1 MADLSPELL
10 TEITAHRLPG
20 IDLGEGFTYPYY
32 DGRSV
37 LNIPPSICHW
47 LGANSFGLQ
56 ELDRRYLASMDARY
70 RHVILVLLDALS
82 LTRLQSWLA
91 RGELPNWKYLAETGV
106 LAPLTSIV
114 PSTTSAA
121 LTALWTGRG
130 TIEHG
135 ITGYEMWLKE
145 YGVVANSIL
154 HAPMSFQGDVGS
166 LKKAGFAP
174 ETFLNLPTLGDHLA
188 RSGISTYTFQHKSIA
203 RSGLSR
209 MLFGVSRV
217 VVYSTST
224 DLWVGVRELLEQK
237 RDETNFLWV
246 YWGELDYLSH
256 HFGPDDERTI
266 GEVLGFNA
274 AFERFFFDR
283 LSQSARQG
291 TLIILVADHG
301 QIATR
306 PDPHYDLRNHP
317 AFTRRLH
324 ILPTGENRLAY
335 LYIRPGQTEAVKE
348 YIQRTWPGQFAFMDP
363 RDAVR
368 QGLFGA
374 GKPHPRLFER
384 LGDLIV
390 AAKGDAYLWW
400 SNKEDH
406 LLGRHGGLSTDEM
419 LVPFLACA
427 MR

>member
-1 MADLSPELL
+1 MADLSSELL
-10 TEITAHRLPG
+10 PEIAAHRLPG
-20 IDLGEGFTYPYY
+20 IDLGEGFSYPDYG
-32 DGRSV
+32 GRSV
-37 LNIPPSICHW
+37 LNIPPNICRW
-47 LGANSFGLQ
+47 LGADDFGLQ
-56 ELDRRYLASMDARY
+56 GLDQRYLASIDGRY
-70 RHVILVLLDALS
+70 RHVILVLVDALS
-82 LTRLQSWLA
+82 LARLQSWLA
-91 RGELPNWKYLAETGV
+91 RGDLPSWRHLAEAGM
-106 LAPLTSIV
+106 LAPLTSIT

-154 HAPMSFQGDVGS
+154 HAPMSFQGEIGS
-166 LKKAGFAP
+166 LKKAGFTP

-188 RSGISTYTFQHKSIA
+188 RFGIQTYAFQHKSIA

-217 VVYSTST
+217 AAYSTST

-256 HFGPDDERTI
+256 HFGPDDERTL
-266 GEVLGFNA
+266 GEVISFSA
-274 AFERFFFDR
+274 AFERFFLAR
-283 LSQSARQG
+283 LSQAARQD

-306 PDPHYDLRNHP
+306 PDPHYDLHNHP

-335 LYIRPGQTEAVKE
+335 LYIRPGQTEAVRE
-348 YIQRTWPGQFAFMDP
+348 YVQRTWPGRFVFLEP
-363 RDAVR
+363 HYAVR

-384 LGDLIV
+384 LGDLILV
-390 AAKGDAYLWW
+390 AKGDAYLWW

-406 LLGRHGGLSTDEM
+406 LLGRHGGLSSDEM
-419 LVPFLACA
+419 FVPFLACA
-427 MR
+427 LR